1 MKLKEIGDKLLE
13 KYSKFKD
20 YVKDSKKV
28 LVVLLAISLL
38 LNIASMTV
46 SGAKLDDI
54 EALNA
59 EIVKLK
65 EENQE
70 EVDKLN
76 NKINKLTTENK
87 ELEAKVKEAS
97 PWFEM
102 KEEERKA
109 EEERLA
115 KEKAEKEE
123 AERKAKEEEERKAK
137 EEAEK
142 KEKQGYDTGITYNNL
157 ARTPDEYEGEKC
169 KFSGKV
175 IQVMEGDGLYNIRL
189 AVGGNYNNIIFILA
203 KTSISSERILED
215 DYITVYGV
223 STGIY
228 TYETVMGNELSIP
241 SMVVDKI
248 DM

>member
-1 MKLKEIGDKLLE
+1 MKLNELKGFVKNNKVVSVVLGGSILLNMFSMTSCNSATNNLNERNVEIQELTRDFEAKQ
-13 KYSKFKD
+13 
-20 YVKDSKKV
+20 KKV
-28 LVVLLAISLL
+28 NSLSL
-38 LNIASMTV
+38 EV
-46 SGAKLDDI
+46 SQLR
-54 EALNA
+54 
-59 EIVKLK
+59 V
-65 EENQE
+65 ENE
-70 EVDKLN
+70 G
-76 NKINKLTTENK
+76 
-87 ELEAKVKEAS
+87 LEAKVEEAS

-142 KEKQGYDTGITYNNL
+142 KEKQGYNTGITYSQL
-157 ARTPDEYEGEKC
+157 ARTPDEYRGEKC
-169 KFSGKV
+169 KFKGKV
-175 IQVMEGDGLYNIRL
+175 VQIMEGSGVYNIRL
-189 AVGGNYNNIIFILA
+189 AVGGNYDNIIFIIA
-203 KTSISSERILED
+203 STSVTEQRILED
-215 DYITVYGV
+215 DYITVYGT

-241 SMVVDKI
+241 SMSVDKI